1 MAAAACLPW
10 SSGFPRESPAT
21 RGFSRKEIEEI
32 AGVFPP
38 ELLLGHPH
46 PRYTMKFL
54 LFIPVL
60 GLAFFASS
68 CRTSTPIDPNTMKP
82 TEQCLPQNF
91 HVAPP
96 TGAVHAT
103 K

>member
-1 MAAAACLPW
+1 
-10 SSGFPRESPAT
+10 
-21 RGFSRKEIEEI
+21 
-32 AGVFPP
+32 
-38 ELLLGHPH
+38 
-46 PRYTMKFL
+46 MKFL
-54 LFIPVL
+54 LLIPVL

-82 TEQCLPQNF
+82 TEQCLPQNY